1 MRSWIVSVAL
11 LPLTVAAA
19 TPPRPKLAV
28 LELKAGQGLSEREA
42 RTLTTLVS
50 TDGARGGL
58 EVIAQSEGI
67 SHSTRQRGR

>member
-1 MRSWIVSVAL
+1 MRSWTVAVAL

-28 LELKAGQGLSEREA
+28 LELKAGQGFFEREA

-50 TDGARGGL
+50 SDAAWGGL
-58 EVIAQSEGI
+58 DVITQSERI
-67 SHSTRQRGR
+67 SHSNCQRGR